1 MSISIDRP
9 TPERLL
15 ESYADHYNAL
25 RGLAH
30 QLWDQLEELL
40 KRLEQLHSFDP
51 DLAFRIA
58 VEAVRREIVLGQ
70 QISMQDPTPPDG
82 QDYME
87 FMAQSIR
94 EMENSMALTESYIEW
109 MREQYEL
116 VIGALAR

>member
-9 TPERLL
+9 TPERL
-15 ESYADHYNAL
+15 
-25 RGLAH
+25 
-30 QLWDQLEELL
+30 
-40 KRLEQLHSFDP
+40 
-51 DLAFRIA
+51 RIA